1 MSRSAA
7 VRTIRALEFTCGG
20 CGKVQ
25 IVSSRQDVIGLGG
38 KVWEATPIAGCAAEW
53 HACSRECVT
62 AAIGKALHDAW
73 K

>member
-1 MSRSAA
+1 MGRAA

-20 CGKVQ
+20 CGKTQ
-25 IVSSRQDVIGLGG
+25 IVASRQDVIGLGG
-38 KVWEATPIAGCAAEW
+38 KVWEATATAGSAAEW

-73 K
+73 E